1 MAPVAEIPPHLQS
14 GVSLRWIK
22 TRAIYRRVC
31 FCRTNH
37 LEFAL
42 EPGNDGAPARRRAA
56 HQHIEPGKE
65 KRMQDN
71 NLIPYTEPA
80 GVAAGSAGPVRAGR
94 ITGARLRRCPAIADA
109 VRAP

>member
-1 MAPVAEIPPHLQS
+1 
-14 GVSLRWIK
+14 
-22 TRAIYRRVC
+22 
-31 FCRTNH
+31 
-37 LEFAL
+37 
-42 EPGNDGAPARRRAA
+42 
-56 HQHIEPGKE
+56 
-65 KRMQDN
+65 MQDN